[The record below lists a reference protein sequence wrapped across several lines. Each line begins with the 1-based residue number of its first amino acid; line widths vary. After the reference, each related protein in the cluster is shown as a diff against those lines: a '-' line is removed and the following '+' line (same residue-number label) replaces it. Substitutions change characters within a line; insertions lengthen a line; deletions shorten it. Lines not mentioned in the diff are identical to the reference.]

1 MGRAGD
7 CKDAH
12 EFKNKRLGGRSG
24 IRKGL
29 RREEAE
35 GGDLEPKGR
44 ICLQGKQRHQ
54 CVPCPNRAE
63 NRELTIGFK
72 GWRSRDFSE

>member
-1 MGRAGD
+1 MGLPLPERGRAGD

-12 EFKNKRLGGRSG
+12 EFKNKGLGSKSG

-44 ICLQGKQRHQ
+44 TCLQGKQRHQ
-54 CVPCPNRAE
+54 CVPCHERQ
-63 NRELTIGFK
+63 
-72 GWRSRDFSE
+72 S